1 MPYTRLF
8 LLVEGDDDLRFVERV
23 VIPKLGSC
31 YDFVQAWKYA
41 QRKAE
46 KVNAF
51 LRSIKSMGAE
61 YLLLAD
67 INAHPCL
74 RSKKEALLQKF
85 TQLDDRRALI
95 VVREIESWY
104 LAGLADN
111 NPLRVRVPADT
122 SEITKE
128 QFNGTMPKNLDSR
141 IDYTLEVLKLF
152 DTGTATGRNPSFHY
166 FARRCGLLRS

>member
-8 LLVEGDDDLRFVERV
+8 LLVEGDDDLRIVERV
-23 VIPKLGSC
+23 VIPKLSSC
-31 YDFVQAWKYA
+31 YNFVQAWKYA

-61 YLLLAD
+61 YLLLGD
-67 INAHPCL
+67 LNAHPCFP
-74 RSKKEALLQKF
+74 SKKEALLQKF
-85 TQLDDRRALI
+85 KQLDDRRVLI
-95 VVREIESWY
+95 VVREIESWC

-111 NPLRVRVPADT
+111 NPLGVQVPANT
-122 SEITKE
+122 SEFTKE
-128 QFNGTMPKNLDSR
+128 RFNDTIPKHLDSR
-141 IDYTLEVLKLF
+141 IDYMLEVLKLF
-152 DTGTATGRNPSFHY
+152 HTSTARGRNPSFHY

>member
-23 VIPKLGSC
+23 VIPKLRSC

-61 YLLLAD
+61 YLLLGD
-67 INAHPCL
+67 LNAHACFP
-74 RSKKEALLQKF
+74 RKKEALLEKF
-85 TQLDDRRALI
+85 TQLDDRRVLI

-104 LAGLADN
+104 LAGLPDN
-111 NPLRVRVPADT
+111 NPLGIQVPANT
-122 SEITKE
+122 SELTKE
-128 QFNGTMPKNLDSR
+128 QFNDTMPKRLDSR
-141 IDYTLEVLKLF
+141 IDYMLEVLKLF
-152 DTGTATGRNPSFHY
+152 DTSTATGRNPSFHY

>member
-23 VIPKLGSC
+23 VIPKLSSC

-61 YLLLAD
+61 YLLLGD
-67 INAHPCL
+67 LNAHPCFP
-74 RSKKEALLQKF
+74 RKKEALLKTF
-85 TQLDDRRALI
+85 TQLDDRRVLI

-104 LAGLADN
+104 LAGLPDN
-111 NPLRVRVPADT
+111 NPLGVQVPANT
-122 SEITKE
+122 SEFTKE
-128 QFNGTMPKNLDSR
+128 RFNDTIPKHLDSR
-141 IDYTLEVLKLF
+141 IDYMLEVLKLF
-152 DTGTATGRNPSFHY
+152 DTSTARGRNPSFHD

>member
-23 VIPKLGSC
+23 VIPKLSSC
-31 YDFVQAWKYA
+31 YDLVQPWKYA

-51 LRSIKSMGAE
+51 LRSIKSMGAD
-61 YLLLAD
+61 YFLLGDL
-67 INAHPCL
+67 NAYPCFPK
-74 RSKKEALLQKF
+74 KKEALLQTF

-111 NPLRVRVPADT
+111 NALGVRVPANT
-122 SEITKE
+122 SEFTKE
-128 QFNGTMPKNLDSR
+128 QFNDSMPKRLDSR
-141 IDYTLEVLKLF
+141 IDYMVEVLKLF
-152 DTGTATGRNPSFHY
+152 DTNIATGRNPSFHC
-166 FARRCGLLRS
+166 FARRCGLPRS

>member
-1 MPYTRLF
+1 
-8 LLVEGDDDLRFVERV
+8 
-23 VIPKLGSC
+23 
-31 YDFVQAWKYA
+31 
-41 QRKAE
+41 
-46 KVNAF
+46 
-51 LRSIKSMGAE
+51 
-61 YLLLAD
+61 
-67 INAHPCL
+67 L